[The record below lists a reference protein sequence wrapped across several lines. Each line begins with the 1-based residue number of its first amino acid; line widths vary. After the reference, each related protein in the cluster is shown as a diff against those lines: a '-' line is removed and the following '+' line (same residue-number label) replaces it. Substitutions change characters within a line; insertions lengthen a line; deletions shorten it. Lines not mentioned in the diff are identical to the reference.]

1 MSFLIIQIKYI
12 QCILYICACIKWM
25 ILMIKTSYLVMVVDA
40 DLNFNIYLFI
50 QRFSYNDCSTK
61 CCTDRRWKDPIR
73 DWILRLYNLGKSFA
87 LLASGPVI
95 KTLFCPSLAAGNSLQ
110 SMLLYFDLVVT
121 TADGFASTFCFF
133 TVMAEFK
140 NVVLMEVNGAF
151 WSNKRPEGEEWE
163 DSKALKKSY
172 LFI

>member
-1 MSFLIIQIKYI
+1 
-12 QCILYICACIKWM
+12 M
-25 ILMIKTSYLVMVVDA
+25 I
-40 DLNFNIYLFI
+40 
-50 QRFSYNDCSTK
+50 
-61 CCTDRRWKDPIR
+61 
-73 DWILRLYNLGKSFA
+73 
-87 LLASGPVI
+87 
-95 KTLFCPSLAAGNSLQ
+95 
-110 SMLLYFDLVVT
+110 LYFDLVVT

-172 LFI
+172 LFIKKKKKSLSFTDQGLKTPGSLEISLKLTVL